1 MTAQFRHV
9 VSVLALVLLG
19 WVPAVGQ
26 DKPQATEPDDK
37 DERLGERLIRQA
49 AADSDEDLMDSII
62 RLMSEAARKL
72 EIEFDAGG
80 QTQTVQSKILDRLD
94 DAIKAAASQ
103 RRPRRRTGPPSDSDK
118 RRMPKGKRRT
128 SDQDGRPTDSQ
139 MDSSS
144 SSPSDAEGKPL
155 DRESTSG
162 DLRELRRTWGH
173 LPMRER
179 EEIIQG
185 ITESFLERYRE
196 WIERYYRALQET
208 ED

>member
-1 MTAQFRHV
+1 MTVQFRHT
-9 VSVLALVLLG
+9 VSLVALALLG
-19 WVPAVGQ
+19 FVPAAGQ
-26 DKPQATEPDDK
+26 DKPRATEPDDK
-37 DERLGERLIRQA
+37 DKRLGERLIRQA
-49 AADSDEDLMDSII
+49 TAASDEDLMGSII
-62 RLMSEAARKL
+62 RLMGEAARKL

-80 QTQTVQSKILDRLD
+80 QTQNVQRQILDHLD

-103 RRPRRRTGPPSDSDK
+103 RRPRRRTAPPSDADK
-118 RRMPKGKRRT
+118 RRMPKGKPRN
-128 SDQDGRPTDSQ
+128 SDQGGRPTDSGT
-139 MDSSS
+139 DSSS
-144 SSPSDAEGKPL
+144 SSPTDEEGKPM

>member
-1 MTAQFRHV
+1 MTARFRHTISV
-9 VSVLALVLLG
+9 VALAFLG
-19 WVPAVGQ
+19 WVPAAGQ
-26 DKPQATEPDDK
+26 DKPRATEPDNR

-49 AADSDEDLMDSII
+49 AADSDEDLMGSII

-72 EIEFDAGG
+72 EIEFDAGD
-80 QTQTVQSKILDRLD
+80 QTRTVQRRILDRLD
-94 DAIKAAASQ
+94 DAIKVAASQ
-103 RRPRRRTGPPSDSDK
+103 RRPRRRTGPPSDADK
-118 RRMPKGKRRT
+118 RRMAKGKRRT
-128 SDQDGRPTDSQ
+128 SDQGGRPTDSGP
-139 MDSSS
+139 DSSS
-144 SSPSDAEGKPL
+144 SSPTDAEGKPL
-155 DRESTSG
+155 DRESTGG

-185 ITESFLERYRE
+185 ITESFLERYRD

>member
-1 MTAQFRHV
+1 MTAQFRHTISV
-9 VSVLALVLLG
+9 VALVLLG
-19 WVPAVGQ
+19 WVPAAGQ

-103 RRPRRRTGPPSDSDK
+103 RRPRRRTGPPSDADK

-128 SDQDGRPTDSQ
+128 SDQGGRPTDSR

-144 SSPSDAEGKPL
+144 SSPTNAEGKPL

>member
-19 WVPAVGQ
+19 WIPAVGQ

-80 QTQTVQSKILDRLD
+80 QTQTVQSKILDRLN

-103 RRPRRRTGPPSDSDK
+103 RRPRRSTGPPSDADK

-128 SDQDGRPTDSQ
+128 SDKGGRPTDSR

>member
-103 RRPRRRTGPPSDSDK
+103 RRPRRRTGPPSDADK

-128 SDQDGRPTDSQ
+128 SDKGGRPTDSR

>member
-1 MTAQFRHV
+1 MTAQFRHTISV
-9 VSVLALVLLG
+9 VALVLLG
-19 WVPAVGQ
+19 WVPAAGQ
-26 DKPQATEPDDK
+26 DKPRATEPDDK

-49 AADSDEDLMDSII
+49 AADSEEDLMGSII
-62 RLMSEAARKL
+62 RLMSEASRKL
-72 EIEFDAGG
+72 EIEFDAGD
-80 QTQTVQSKILDRLD
+80 QTQTVQRQILDGLD

-103 RRPRRRTGPPSDSDK
+103 RRPRRRTGPPSDADK

-128 SDQDGRPTDSQ
+128 SDQGGRPTDSGL
-139 MDSSS
+139 DSSS

-155 DRESTSG
+155 ERESTSG
-162 DLRELRRTWGH
+162 DLRELRRAWGH